1 MAARGYLLLLGCIL
15 ANVPL
20 ELARL
25 PEGSV
30 ISEAG
35 HQQQPSQVSII
46 ESRTEHPPR
55 LHGGRPKKVPPF
67 REAEQQQYNPMQLRR
82 RRRGS
87 RILYPVGDEEV
98 IIDEDAMAGHKE
110 FYLPRPPS
118 RMHPHFYEDPIYH
131 EEEHIRGG
139 PREVIIPESSF
150 GVTPHIYQG
159 PNHLTEDLVLDMNGE
174 SRSYNRMPHYESFE
188 EMFTDLQDEKIRQA
202 DKHHTNTG
210 HAHHHAHN
218 HKVIEPVIEHNNYW
232 IVGQRRF
239 RMIIII
245 ILAVIVGIIILL
257 ILAWFFCPRK
267 FVKKIRSKK

>member
-15 ANVPL
+15 ANVPLDDTKLGGGVSCEEDAKRLQGDFDRL

-118 RMHPHFYEDPIYH
+118 RMHPHFYE
-131 EEEHIRGG
+131 
-139 PREVIIPESSF
+139 
-150 GVTPHIYQG
+150 G

>member
-15 ANVPL
+15 ANVPLDDTKLGGGVSCEEDAKRLQGDFDRL

-118 RMHPHFYEDPIYH
+118 RMHPHFYED
-131 EEEHIRGG
+131 
-139 PREVIIPESSF
+139 
-150 GVTPHIYQG
+150 
-159 PNHLTEDLVLDMNGE
+159 
-174 SRSYNRMPHYESFE
+174 
-188 EMFTDLQDEKIRQA
+188 LQDEKIRQA

>member
-15 ANVPL
+15 ANVPLDDTKLGGGVSCEEDAKRLQGDFDRL

-150 GVTPHIYQG
+150 GVTPHIYQ
-159 PNHLTEDLVLDMNGE
+159 
-174 SRSYNRMPHYESFE
+174 
-188 EMFTDLQDEKIRQA
+188 DLQDEKIRQA